1 MITTLSAMRM
11 SHMKSTIIGWPLL
24 LSLLLA
30 LPWLGGCGAVRLAY
44 NNAPQLTWWWVDD
57 YFDFSREQAPE
68 VKRNLDSFFDWH
80 RSTQLTG
87 YATLLASAQTEV
99 MQATTPAQVC
109 RWQDQF
115 RDKIEPSLDR
125 LLTQAADLVPGLA
138 EPQFKH
144 LEKRYAKI
152 IDEMRKDFLQADP
165 ASRLT
170 ASLKRA
176 NDRAELL
183 YGRLD
188 APQKAIIK
196 DGVLA
201 SPFNPELWLAERQR
215 RQRDTVQTLRRLVAE
230 RADTDKRLA
239 ALRTLAARVERSPDP
254 DYRAYQIKLVDYN
267 CNLAAQVHNTTT
279 AAQRK
284 KARESLK
291 DWEEDMKVLIAN
303 PQPGG

>member
-1 MITTLSAMRM
+1 M

-44 NNAPQLTWWWVDD
+44 NNAPQLTWWWADD

-68 VKRNLDSFFDWH
+68 VKRNIDSFFDWH
-80 RSTQLTG
+80 RSTQLIP

-138 EPQFKH
+138 EPQFKQ

-165 ASRLT
+165 ATRLT

-188 APQKAIIK
+188 TAQKAIIK

-215 RQRDTVQTLRRLVAE
+215 RQRDTVQTLRRLVTE
-230 RADTDKRLA
+230 RADTDKRVA
-239 ALRTLAARVERSPDP
+239 ALRTLAVRVERSPDP
-254 DYRAYQIKLVDYN
+254 DYRAYQIKLVDHN
-267 CNLAAQVHNTTT
+267 CNLAAQVHNATTL
-279 AAQRK
+279 AQRK
-284 KARESLK
+284 KARETLK
-291 DWEEDMKVLIAN
+291 DWEEDMKALVVVQ
-303 PQPGG
+303 QPGG

>member
-1 MITTLSAMRM
+1 
-11 SHMKSTIIGWPLL
+11 MKSSIIGWPLL

-44 NNAPQLTWWWVDD
+44 NNAPQLAWWWADD

-68 VKRNLDSFFDWH
+68 VKRSIDSFFDWH
-80 RSTQLTG
+80 RSTQLNE
-87 YATLLASAQTEV
+87 YATLLANAQAQIMEP
-99 MQATTPAQVC
+99 TTPAQAC

-125 LLTQAADLVPGLA
+125 LLTQAADQVPGLA

-152 IDEMRKDFLQADP
+152 IDEMRKDFLQPDP
-165 ASRLT
+165 AVRLT

-188 APQKAIIK
+188 AAQKAIVK

-230 RADTDKRLA
+230 RADADKRVA

-267 CNLAAQVHNTTT
+267 CNLAAQVHNATTL
-279 AAQRK
+279 AQRK
-284 KARESLK
+284 KARQTLK
-291 DWEEDMKVLIAN
+291 DWEEDMKALVAV
-303 PQPGG
+303 PQPSG

>member
-1 MITTLSAMRM
+1 
-11 SHMKSTIIGWPLL
+11 MKSTIIGLL
-24 LSLLLA
+24 MLLA
-30 LPWLGGCGAVRLAY
+30 MPWLSGCGAVRLAY

-68 VKRNLDSFFDWH
+68 VKRHIDSFFDWH
-80 RSTQLTG
+80 RSTQLSH

-99 MQATTPAQVC
+99 MQATTPAQAC

-125 LLTQAADLVPGLA
+125 LLTQSADLVPGLA

-152 IDEMRKDFLQADP
+152 VDQMRKDFLQADP
-165 ASRLT
+165 AVRLT

-176 NDRAELL
+176 NERAELL
-183 YGRLD
+183 YGSLD
-188 APQKAIIK
+188 APQKAVIK

-201 SPFNPELWLAERQR
+201 SPFDPELWLAERQR
-215 RQRDTVQTLRRLVAE
+215 RQRDTLQTLHRLVAE
-230 RADTDKRLA
+230 RADTDKRVA

-254 DYRAYQIKLVDYN
+254 AYRAYQIKLMNYN
-267 CNLAAQVHNTTT
+267 CALAAQVHNATTL
-279 AAQRK
+279 AQRK
-284 KARESLK
+284 RARETLK
-291 DWEEDMKVLIAN
+291 DWEEDMKVLVAV